1 MDQVTSDLDRLAR
14 AAADRKLTTP
24 LLLFLAGH
32 RPLAFFAGQALYMAA
47 PLVALVGGRRADAWA
62 DLLSAPDAL
71 HTIEM
76 ALLAATRLEQ
86 HDLE

>member
-14 AAADRKLTTP
+14 AVADRKLTTP

-47 PLVALVGGRRADAWA
+47 PLAALAGWRGAAAWA
-62 DLLSAPDAL
+62 DLLSMPDTL
-71 HTIEM
+71 HTLEQ
-76 ALLAATRLEQ
+76 ALLAATRLEP